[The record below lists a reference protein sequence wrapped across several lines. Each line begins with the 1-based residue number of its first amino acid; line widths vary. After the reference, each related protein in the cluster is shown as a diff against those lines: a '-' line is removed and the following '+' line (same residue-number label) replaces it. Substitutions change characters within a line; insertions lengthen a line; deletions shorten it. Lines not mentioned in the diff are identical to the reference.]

1 MSCIVVVV
9 VALALSLHQNS
20 FSFRPFPLY
29 FSKQVERQIDQM
41 VRFIRQ
47 EAEEKAAE
55 IAVTAEEV
63 KKKKEKKERRRRKHA
78 SFFSF
83 FDLLS
88 DLDAYSSS
96 SSFPLPPS
104 KLLQEFNIEKLTL
117 LDAEKARVAREFE
130 RRDAAVEVKKKM

>member
-1 MSCIVVVV
+1 
-9 VALALSLHQNS
+9 
-20 FSFRPFPLY
+20 
-29 FSKQVERQIDQM
+29 M

-63 KKKKEKKERRRRKHA
+63 KKGREEREQA
-78 SFFSF
+78 CFCFFF
-83 FDLLS
+83 LDLLLLLLS
-88 DLDAYSSS
+88 DLALRCL
-96 SSFPLPPS
+96 SFLS
-104 KLLQEFNIEKLTL
+104 LALLLLNLTQEFNIEKLTL

>member
-1 MSCIVVVV
+1 
-9 VALALSLHQNS
+9 
-20 FSFRPFPLY
+20 
-29 FSKQVERQIDQM
+29 M

-63 KKKKEKKERRRRKHA
+63 KKREEERREEEDE
-78 SFFSF
+78 SMPLFSTSSS
-83 FDLLS
+83 LALP
-88 DLDAYSSS
+88 DLDAFFS
-96 SSFPLPPS
+96 PS
-104 KLLQEFNIEKLTL
+104 ALSKQEFNIEKLTL